1 MSSITRRQFI
11 QQTTFAAAA
20 LCASS
25 KSVAAQ
31 LASNGVAQKAA
42 AVDSAAVRKLA
53 SQLSGHLIT
62 TDAPEYETARL
73 VFNRA
78 FDQHPALIVRCASE
92 TDVARV
98 LEFTRKWNLPLAVR
112 AGGHSRAGFGVCEG
126 GVVIDLSGMRRIELD
141 RGKRVARAAGGALL
155 RDLDEAL
162 EPSGLATTAGGCPNV
177 GLAGFTLG
185 GGLGVLMPMY
195 GAGCDNLISARVV
208 TADGRQV
215 EASHESNPDLF
226 WAIRGGGGNFGVVTS
241 FEYRLHPVGKVLAGP
256 LTYAASGRIA
266 ELLQSFAKFTETAP
280 DEMDPLGE
288 FLPSKQG
295 PVFINHVCYVGEA
308 RIGNDLLTPLRA
320 LKPIDDEVRV
330 VSYFEAQTAGFTPAP
345 APHFQTDLFLPELNT
360 PAVRAIGAAM
370 SDAPTLSRVLI
381 VPFFG
386 AVTRIPIGDMAFAMR
401 QTGHEIDIQCRWSSD
416 SEKSNAVTWVKKLNE
431 DLKPFARGLYVNQTT
446 DRSPELAK
454 WAYGANY
461 ARLVEIKRK
470 YDPDNLLRLN
480 QNINPG

>member
-92 TDVARV
+92 TDVARA

-126 GVVIDLSGMRRIELD
+126 VVIDLSEMRRIELD
-141 RGKRVARAAGGALL
+141 RGKRVARASGGALL

-195 GAGCDNLISARVV
+195 GAGCDNSISARVV

-226 WAIRGGGGNFGVVTS
+226 WAIRGGGGNFGVVTAL
-241 FEYRLHPVGKVLAGP
+241 EYQLYLVGDVL
-256 LTYAASGRIA
+256 SGS
-266 ELLQSFAKFTETAP
+266 L
-280 DEMDPLGE
+280 M
-288 FLPSKQG
+288 
-295 PVFINHVCYVGEA
+295 Y
-308 RIGNDLLTPLRA
+308 
-320 LKPIDDEVRV
+320 
-330 VSYFEAQTAGFTPAP
+330 PA
-345 APHFQTDLFLPELNT
+345 
-360 PAVRAIGAAM
+360 
-370 SDAPTLSRVLI
+370 
-381 VPFFG
+381 
-386 AVTRIPIGDMAFAMR
+386 
-401 QTGHEIDIQCRWSSD
+401 
-416 SEKSNAVTWVKKLNE
+416 
-431 DLKPFARGLYVNQTT
+431 
-446 DRSPELAK
+446 
-454 WAYGANY
+454 
-461 ARLVEIKRK
+461 
-470 YDPDNLLRLN
+470 
-480 QNINPG
+480 